1 MISFDSYSP
10 YLHLNP
16 AQSNTGIVRK
26 IVEPLLELLFR
37 LVCQAD
43 KTADPD
49 LDLARDYVSCLIAL
63 LNLMNDEHYT
73 SYMEPMNEKDLID
86 FLNEVFLV
94 FKDLVKSNVYPPRW
108 IVMSMLQS

>member
-1 MISFDSYSP
+1 MCSP
-10 YLHLNP
+10 
-16 AQSNTGIVRK
+16 QSNTAIVRK

-43 KTADPD
+43 KSDD
-49 LDLARDYVSCLIAL
+49 MDLAMDYVSCLIAL
-63 LNLMNDEHYT
+63 LNLMNDGHYT
-73 SYMEPMNEKDLID
+73 HYMEDMNEKDLID

-94 FKDLVKSNVYPPRW
+94 FKDLVKSNVYPSRW